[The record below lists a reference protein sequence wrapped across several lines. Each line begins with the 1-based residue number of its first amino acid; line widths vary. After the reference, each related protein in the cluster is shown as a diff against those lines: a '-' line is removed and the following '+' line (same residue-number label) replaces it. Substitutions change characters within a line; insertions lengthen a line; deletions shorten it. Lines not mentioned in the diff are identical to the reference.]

1 MDTAMALT
9 EEATL
14 ERFNASQDRVAK
26 HLGFG
31 ATEGALGITRAY
43 LGELSS
49 YIDYQLHNI
58 DSVSSRSPEKAF
70 LKAVA
75 PLGPDVLALAT
86 LSGMLS
92 SVATGQTTLRTCI
105 HLGTLVAGELFAKGL
120 LEHSPDLSSRISL
133 AVRRRHGNLQYRK
146 QAARVIAARAGFKSV
161 NWSNPERV
169 RAGSFMLAWALGG
182 LPDVFTRDTGGDP
195 QIVAAAIPLAEEAV
209 EQVLCRNPAW
219 QPSSEPIRPW
229 TGFLD
234 GGYWDSRMRMAA
246 PLVRVRRKPDIAA
259 IKGAM
264 KDGSMAPHIDGLNAL
279 QAVPWAINERVLEV
293 LKWAYE
299 HEVKVKGV
307 PSKSPV
313 PEPERLSDAEWANE
327 DLRRLQRHRIS
338 QVKEYN
344 RGLSSNR
351 VLFAQDTATADRLVG
366 SRFYTPVNSDW
377 RGRVYPVCHFN
388 FQRDDRVR
396 ALFMFADGMPLGEGG
411 LSWLKVHVANCGDFD
426 KISKRPF
433 EERVRWVD
441 SRLNIIRF
449 ITETPKDP
457 KAREWWTQADSPF
470 LFLASCMELTAA
482 LRAGPS
488 FVTRLPVSFDGS
500 CSGLQHL
507 CAMTRAPEG
516 SLVNL
521 TPQTLPQDVYQTVA
535 DLVQTRVAADANTA
549 NASDTATL
557 AQQCIDYGITRKLVK
572 RNVMTYA
579 YSSKKFGMSQQLVED
594 VMKPLGFDVL
604 SGKLKAHPF
613 GEDEG
618 RAASKYLAGHIYD
631 AIEEVVELPAKAMA
645 FLQGCARALAHEGK
659 PLSWTTPTGLPWCNR
674 YNVPDVQRLQ
684 LWLSDT
690 RVQMLVADGHK
701 PEIDKDKSA
710 NGVAPNFV
718 HALDAAH
725 LLLTTN
731 ACVAEGIVAIAT
743 VHDSF
748 GCLAPQAGRFN
759 QIIREQFVQ
768 MYEEHDVLAEVLK
781 AAWRDLTVHN
791 WHRLPPVPEYGS
803 LDLKV
808 VLDAPFA
815 FA

>member
-26 HLGFG
+26 HLGYG
-31 ATEGALGITRAY
+31 ETEGALGITREF

-49 YIDYQLHNI
+49 YIAYQLHNVE
-58 DSVSSRSPEKAF
+58 SLSPRSPEKAF

-120 LEHSPDLSSRISL
+120 LDHSPDLSARIAL
-133 AVRRRHGNLQYRK
+133 AVRRRHGSIKYRK
-146 QAARVIAARAGFKSV
+146 QAARVIAARAGFKTV
-161 NWSNPERV
+161 NWTNTERV
-169 RAGSFMLAWALGG
+169 RAGGVLLAWALAA

-195 QIVAAAIPLAEEAV
+195 QLVDSAVPLAEEAV

-219 QPSSEPIRPW
+219 QPSVEPIRPW

-234 GGYWDSRMRMAA
+234 GGYWDARSRLAA
-246 PLVRVRRKPDIAA
+246 PLVRVQRKPDIAA
-259 IKGAM
+259 IKGAV
-264 KDGSMAPHIDGLNAL
+264 KDGSMAPHMDGINAL

-299 HEVKVKGV
+299 HEVLVKGV
-307 PSKSPV
+307 PAKSPV
-313 PEPERLSDAEWANE
+313 PEPERLSEAEWENA
-327 DLRRLQRHRIS
+327 DARRLQRYRIG
-338 QVKEYN
+338 QVKEHN
-344 RGLSSNR
+344 RGLASNR

-366 SRFYTPVNSDW
+366 SRFYTPINSDW

-396 ALFMFADGMPLGEGG
+396 ALFMFADGMQIGTSG
-411 LSWLKVHVANCGDFD
+411 LPWLKVHVANTGDFD

-441 SRLNIIRF
+441 ENLPMLRSVASSPQSNMH
-449 ITETPKDP
+449 
-457 KAREWWTQADSPF
+457 WTQADSPF
-470 LFLASCMELTAA
+470 LFLAACMELASA
-482 LRAGPS
+482 MDAGPS

-521 TPQTLPQDVYQTVA
+521 TPQAIPQDVYHTVA
-535 DLVQTRVAADANTA
+535 DRVQTRVTADAEA
-549 NASDTATL
+549 ESASDTATL
-557 AQQCIDYGITRKLVK
+557 ARRCLDYGITRKLVK

-579 YSSKKFGMSQQLVED
+579 YSSKKFGMSQQLLED
-594 VMKPLGFDVL
+594 TMKPLGLDVL
-604 SGKLKAHPF
+604 SGKLPAHPF

-645 FLQGCARALAHEGK
+645 FLQGCARALAHESK

-674 YNVPDVQRLQ
+674 YNVSDVKRIE

-690 RVQMLVADGHK
+690 RVQMMVAEGHK
-701 PEIDKDKSA
+701 AEIDKDKSA

-718 HALDAAH
+718 HSLDAAH

-731 ACVAEGIVAIAT
+731 ACVAEGITNIAT

-759 QIIREQFVQ
+759 EIIREQFVQ

-803 LDLKV
+803 LDLKE
-808 VLDAPFA
+808 VLNAKFA